1 MPRSKPQLCP
11 QLVYV
16 VSYGWWRGAP
26 TWTYHHPST
35 NHNSLHRR
43 VVGKVVVLGVTPEF
57 FKYLYLYI
65 YIYIYISSKLKIIT
79 TGQPQLDTLR
89 TICLQED
96 ILDSSQ
102 LKVLRFKSAKESLVG
117 FINVCLYIYIYI
129 YMVAFLV
136 NY

>member
-1 MPRSKPQLCP
+1 M
-11 QLVYV
+11 
-16 VSYGWWRGAP
+16 
-26 TWTYHHPST
+26 
-35 NHNSLHRR
+35 
-43 VVGKVVVLGVTPEF
+43 GKVVVLGVTPEF
-57 FKYLYLYI
+57 FKC
-65 YIYIYISSKLKIIT
+65 IYISSKLKIIA

-117 FINVCLYIYIYI
+117 FINVCVCIYI